1 MAQGTATNMTTAASN
16 STINRSNS
24 NTISSNG
31 SNNVNI
37 VKLLSTLVYISD
49 SINREINEASF
60 NNKTNII
67 KEIPVLVSSGY
78 DVVGMI
84 KFLCC
89 KGYIIRPLTV
99 TEEPSKDNTS
109 HDIVYKPNTYT
120 GQNISINP
128 NSNYKDNYYLV
139 IDWDYSKS
147 DVAPYN
153 EGYTP
158 GTYTINFTTNS
169 L

>member
-1 MAQGTATNMTTAASN
+1 MAQVDATSMTTTANN
-16 STINRSNS
+16 STVNRSNS
-24 NTISSNG
+24 RTISING
-31 SNNVNI
+31 LGNVNI

-49 SINREINEASF
+49 SINREINDASF
-60 NNKTNII
+60 NNKTDIT

-99 TEEPSKDNTS
+99 TKEPSKDDTS
-109 HDIVYKPNTYT
+109 QPIVYKPNTYT
-120 GQNISINP
+120 SQNISISP
-128 NSNYKDNYYLV
+128 NDNYKNNYYMV
-139 IDWDYSKS
+139 IDWN
-147 DVAPYN
+147 YN
-153 EGYTP
+153 QTGINPDGYNP
-158 GTYTINFTTNS
+158 GTYTIDFATSS